1 LYVEARKLKKLANK
15 AAVITGAAH
24 GLGRAMAELFAG
36 EGAFVFIADMD
47 GKGAEAV
54 ASAICH
60 AGGDA
65 QAVAMDVRKESD
77 VQNLAKIAGS
87 RFSALDVLVNNA
99 GNLIRKDFRHLEDN
113 DWASIVETHLWGTV
127 RVTRA
132 LLPALQRAGESGGA
146 AIVNLASI
154 MAGKHA
160 RQVSSYSAS
169 KAAIEG
175 LSRSLAIEFAPYG
188 IRVNYVCPGFV
199 PTAMTRQYTR
209 PGFSEGLLR
218 QIPMRRFGT
227 PLEIAKAV
235 LFLSC
240 EDSSYITG
248 QGITADGG
256 MTVNLV

>member
-1 LYVEARKLKKLANK
+1 LKKLANK

-24 GLGRAMAELFAG
+24 GLGRATAELFAG
-36 EGAFVFIADMD
+36 EGAFVFIADID
-47 GKGAEAV
+47 GDGAEAA
-54 ASAICH
+54 ASAIRH
-60 AGGDA
+60 AGGEA
-65 QAVAMDVRKESD
+65 QAIAMDVREESA
-77 VQNLAKIAGS
+77 VQNLANTVGS
-87 RFSALDVLVNNA
+87 RFRALHVLVNNA
-99 GNLIRKDFRHLEDN
+99 GNLIRKDFWHLEDA
-113 DWASIVETHLWGTV
+113 DWASVVDTHLWGTV

-132 LLPALQRAGESGGA
+132 FLPSLQRAGESGGA
-146 AIVNLASI
+146 SVVNLASI

-169 KAAIEG
+169 KAAVAG
-175 LSRSLAIEFAPYG
+175 LSRSLSIEFAPYG

>member
-1 LYVEARKLKKLANK
+1 LKKLANK

-24 GLGRAMAELFAG
+24 GLGRATAEFTGG
-36 EGAFVFIADMD
+36 E
-47 GKGAEAV
+47 
-54 ASAICH
+54 
-60 AGGDA
+60 A
-65 QAVAMDVRKESD
+65 QAIAMDVREESA
-77 VQNLAKIAGS
+77 VQKLAKIAGG
-87 RFSALDVLVNNA
+87 RFPGLDVLVNNA
-99 GNLIRKDFRHLEDN
+99 GNLIRKDFRHLEDG
-113 DWASIVETHLWGTV
+113 DWASVLDTHLWGTV

-132 LLPALQRAGESGGA
+132 FLPALQRAGESRGA
-146 AIVNLASI
+146 AVVNLASI

-248 QGITADGG
+248 QGLTADGG